1 MRLKLLSEINILV
14 VEDDDM
20 ARAALKLGLKSYCN
34 AYFEASNG
42 YDAIDIFKQ
51 NRVDIILTDIHMPGL
66 NGLEMIEEIKKIKP
80 QQSFIVITSYDTDQN
95 FFRSVKEG
103 AMQFIRKPLVIED
116 VQNALL
122 LAVAKKDEKVFK
134 LSPNIKV
141 NLSNETIFDGEKQ
154 IFLTNIENKIL
165 WLFCYNINMVVTYDM
180 IEEYVYDNL
189 DVKKGSIHTA
199 VLRLK
204 KHLDGINIE
213 NISAKGYILRK
224 FSEN

>member
-1 MRLKLLSEINILV
+1 MRLKLLNEINILV
-14 VEDDDM
+14 AEDDDM
-20 ARAALKLGLKSYCN
+20 ARAALKLGLKSHCN

-66 NGLEMIEEIKKIKP
+66 NGLEMIEEIKP
-80 QQSFIVITSYDTDQN
+80 DQSFIVITSYDTDQN

-141 NLSNETIFDGEKQ
+141 NLTNEMIFEGDKQ
-154 IFLTNIENKIL
+154 LFLTNIENKIL

-180 IEEYVYDNL
+180 IEDYAYEGYE
-189 DVKKGSIHTA
+189 VKKGSIHTA

-204 KHLDGINIE
+204 KHLEGINVE
-213 NISAKGYILRK
+213 NVSGKGYILKK

>member
-1 MRLKLLSEINILV
+1 MRLGKLKGVDILV
-14 VEDDDM
+14 VEDCDM
-20 ARAALKLGLKSYCN
+20 ARTALKLGLKPYCRC
-34 AYFEASNG
+34 YYEASNG
-42 YDAIDIFKQ
+42 YEGIEIFKNHKIDI
-51 NRVDIILTDIHMPGL
+51 IITDIHMPLL

-80 QQSFIVITSYDTDQN
+80 QQSFIVITSYDTDEN
-95 FFRSVKEG
+95 FFRSIKDG
-103 AMQFIRKPLVIED
+103 AMQFIRKQLVIED

-122 LAVAKKDEKVFK
+122 LAISKKEDKIFK
-134 LSPNIKV
+134 ISSNIRV

-154 IFLTNIENKIL
+154 LFLTNIENKLL

-180 IEEYVYDNL
+180 IEEYVYDSL

>member
-1 MRLKLLSEINILV
+1 M
-14 VEDDDM
+14 
-20 ARAALKLGLKSYCN
+20 
-34 AYFEASNG
+34 
-42 YDAIDIFKQ
+42 
-51 NRVDIILTDIHMPGL
+51 ILTRI
-66 NGLEMIEEIKKIKP
+66 
-80 QQSFIVITSYDTDQN
+80 
-95 FFRSVKEG
+95 FFRSIKDG

-122 LAVAKKDEKVFK
+122 LAISKKEDKIFK
-134 LSPNIKV
+134 ISSSIRV

-154 IFLTNIENKIL
+154 LFLTNIENKLL

-180 IEEYVYDNL
+180 IEEYVYDSL

>member
-1 MRLKLLSEINILV
+1 MRLKLLNEINILV
-14 VEDDDM
+14 AEDDDM
-20 ARAALKLGLKSYCN
+20 ARAALKLGLKSHCN

-66 NGLEMIEEIKKIKP
+66 NGLEMIEEIKNIKP
-80 QQSFIVITSYDTDQN
+80 DQSFIVITSYDTDQN

-141 NLSNETIFDGEKQ
+141 NLTNEVIFEGDKQ
-154 IFLTNIENKIL
+154 LFLTNIENKIL

-180 IEEYVYDNL
+180 IEDYAYEGYE
-189 DVKKGSIHTA
+189 VKKGSIHTA

-204 KHLDGINIE
+204 KHLEGINVE
-213 NISAKGYILRK
+213 NVSGKGYILKK